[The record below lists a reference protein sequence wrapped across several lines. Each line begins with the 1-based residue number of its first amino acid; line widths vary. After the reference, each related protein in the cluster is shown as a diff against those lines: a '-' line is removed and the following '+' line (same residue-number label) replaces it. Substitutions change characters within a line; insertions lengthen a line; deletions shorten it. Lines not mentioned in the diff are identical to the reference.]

1 MKRKVLF
8 IANTDWSF
16 FHFWKPHLLK
26 LKADSRFDIVLVCPE
41 GPYLNKLLALG
52 FTHIPYKLNRSGT
65 NPFSELV
72 TVFRIFFIIFK
83 QSPDIVHNVTT
94 KPSVYGS
101 MAVWIYDV
109 MRPFK
114 RKTTNVNSFMGLG
127 MLFSDQNAK
136 LQKAMHPFFKII
148 FNRRS
153 VYHTFS
159 NPTDLQIF
167 REYGFIF
174 GNNGFVQLSESI
186 DTNLFAPSDDFVH
199 EKPRF
204 LMAVRMLWSKG
215 VREYVEA
222 ARTLLQAGLD
232 AEFWLA
238 GMPDDASPDAIPV
251 ELLEEWHNDGL
262 IIWKRHVDDMA
273 TLIKQIDFVVLPSYY
288 NEGAPRIIIEGMSS
302 GKPVL
307 ATDIPGCRVLIRH
320 GENGLLFT
328 PRSVSALVECIN
340 YILKNPEKASQIAET
355 ARKEAVAKFDNASVS
370 QQWLDF
376 YSTLVS
382 PRVTKN

>member
-1 MKRKVLF
+1 
-8 IANTDWSF
+8 
-16 FHFWKPHLLK
+16 
-26 LKADSRFDIVLVCPE
+26 
-41 GPYLNKLLALG
+41 
-52 FTHIPYKLNRSGT
+52 
-65 NPFSELV
+65 
-72 TVFRIFFIIFK
+72 
-83 QSPDIVHNVTT
+83 
-94 KPSVYGS
+94 

-273 TLIKQIDFVVLPSYY
+273 TLIKQIDFVVLPTYY